1 MRIILVVVLVLFMVF
16 AADAQQ
22 PSSPPEA
29 VVNAQMRMLQSQR
42 DEANNR
48 IVMLAGQVAELQE
61 KLATL
66 EKEIK
71 TLKPVEAKGK

>member
-1 MRIILVVVLVLFMVF
+1 MRVLLVVVLVLFMVSV
-16 AADAQQ
+16 AWAQQ
-22 PSSPPEA
+22 PTAPSES

-48 IVMLAGQVAELQE
+48 IVLLAGQVAELSE
-61 KLATL
+61 KIATL

-71 TLKPVEAKGK
+71 TLKPAEPKK